1 MEEHRASMQDY
12 YKVHKET
19 VRSQL
24 RMAIVQQNLEMDIH
38 DIKQVLAQRRE
49 QTDIR
54 AYRMEEDQRREEVNQ
69 KIEELKNLIQ
79 SFIQNPISAVKMSQ
93 PVTKAPCYDDFA
105 AREKKKVVE
114 ETTFQEMNKE
124 SKTAELHITMV
135 TKTMDEEK
143 SKESYTSSG
152 EVKKEVKDNGDKGVH
167 VTDSEVV
174 DRYGGENLPQT
185 DNILED
191 LNGKYT
197 GTCIGVLQLVNN
209 QDIRKTTWADLEVR
223 VGFDVR
229 VFEGLHCD
237 LGRGQKS
244 RTWNPGINIFQS
256 NTLRTRC
263 F

>member
-19 VRSQL
+19 VRSEL

-79 SFIQNPISAVKMSQ
+79 SFIRNPISAVEMPQ
-93 PVTKAPCYDDFA
+93 PVTKAPCHDDFA
-105 AREKKKVVE
+105 ALEKKKVVE

-152 EVKKEVKDNGDKGVH
+152 EVIENGDKGVH

-191 LNGKYT
+191 LNGKDT

-237 LGRGQKS
+237 LGRGQKR